1 MLPFAYLLVKVQG
14 VGEVMPNN
22 MFLLSTLKHGT
33 LLNILLGSL
42 NYDFQGFPSETHVL
56 GS

>member
-1 MLPFAYLLVKVQG
+1 MLPFAHLLVKIQG

-22 MFLLSTLKHGT
+22 MFLLSTLKYGT
-33 LLNILLGSL
+33 LLNILLGPL
-42 NYDFQGFPSETHVL
+42 NYDSQDFPSESHVL

>member
-1 MLPFAYLLVKVQG
+1 MLPFAHLLIKVQG
-14 VGEVMPNN
+14 IGEVMPNN

-33 LLNILLGSL
+33 LLNILLGPL
-42 NYDFQGFPSETHVL
+42 NYDSQGFSSETHVL

>member
-1 MLPFAYLLVKVQG
+1 MLLFAHLLVKVQG

-22 MFLLSTLKHGT
+22 TFLLSTLKHEN
-33 LLNILLGSL
+33 LLNILLNPL
-42 NYDFQGFPSETHVL
+42 NYNSQSFPGETHVL